1 MAAMAKWGNKKW
13 KINSQQV
20 VGIQNISFSYTQ
32 VDSTEN
38 STDKKNKKKTSAKA
52 KKKKKKNKR
61 KLNPFSLSFETP
73 IHSGMGVKNVFA
85 EIKSWKKLVTKVN
98 YFYLNDKKISP
109 KKLQL
114 KQVSVS
120 NVKTNNDGKILYADL
135 SFTLEEYDAKTTS
148 VKVKDSV
155 KKSKAKGIKNG
166 SYVKITGNKYSDGSA
181 VPNSAKDRNYK
192 VTKISGTKALLG
204 NINKWMPLNGLS
216 LIK

>member
-85 EIKSWKKLVTKVN
+85 EIKSKHDCKCN
-98 YFYLNDKKISP
+98 YREN
-109 KKLQL
+109 Q
-114 KQVSVS
+114 
-120 NVKTNNDGKILYADL
+120 
-135 SFTLEEYDAKTTS
+135 
-148 VKVKDSV
+148 
-155 KKSKAKGIKNG
+155 
-166 SYVKITGNKYSDGSA
+166 
-181 VPNSAKDRNYK
+181 
-192 VTKISGTKALLG
+192 
-204 NINKWMPLNGLS
+204 
-216 LIK
+216 